1 MTFATKAAMLLLTR
15 RVARSRTAY
24 ALCSWAARAVCAAAF
39 TLPMTG
45 CYVPIAVPV
54 ALPSKIEVTEGRR
67 AVPAADGR
75 SVTRVSTGVHLAS
88 ALRPDAAIGDVGL
101 GYVLTDVGAGAHVF
115 HGVYAE
121 TSLLPP
127 LLVDKTGAMRLLLS
141 LRGEALFPDAAS
153 AGIGLGVFGRVGLLA
168 IGKAGPRADNY
179 FGVFTGSGGA
189 GYFVE
194 VGEQQ
199 LPGGARATVGSLG
212 LSIRFPATAGA
223 FFYGWARIQ

>member
-1 MTFATKAAMLLLTR
+1 MLWGS
-15 RVARSRTAY
+15 RV
-24 ALCSWAARAVCAAAF
+24 VCAAAF
-39 TLPMTG
+39 TLVVTG

-54 ALPSKIEVTEGRR
+54 ALPGKVEVMEGRR

-75 SVTRVSTGVHLAS
+75 SETRVSTGVHLAS

-101 GYVLTDVGAGAHVF
+101 GYVLTDVGAGAHVI

-121 TSLLPP
+121 TSVLPP
-127 LLVDKTGAMRLLLS
+127 LLVDKGGAMRLLLS
-141 LRGEALFPDAAS
+141 FRSEVLFPDAAP
-153 AGIGLGVFGRVGLLA
+153 AGLGLGLFGRVGLEA
-168 IGKAGPRADNY
+168 MGKAGPRAENY
-179 FGVFTGSGGA
+179 YGLFTGGGGA

-194 VGEQQ
+194 VGEQH

-223 FFYGWARIQ
+223 FFYGWARVQ